1 MKLFGNAGR
10 PRVGRNTES
19 FEPISDAKAE
29 KARAQARKKADS
41 ARTKAYR
48 EYEKSSASGDRRT
61 TQPDRPLMLQSRP
74 RPAPYR
80 ARNEEVQ
87 VDAAAVRRKPS
98 L

>member
-61 TQPDRPLMLQSRP
+61 TQPR
-74 RPAPYR
+74 
-80 ARNEEVQ
+80 
-87 VDAAAVRRKPS
+87 
-98 L
+98 